1 MSDGRAAV
9 RMRVLPGDRSLPPIV
24 ARYLL
29 PQEHLA
35 MTVRFHPA
43 QFIPPVVTVLGALSL
58 AIAVSTVLRGAAV
71 AVAWL
76 ITLVFVGNLL
86 YTAVDWLSR
95 YLVITSYRIFLVS
108 GSGITLEM
116 QLADVKDVRLTR
128 SIGAGSSGTGRS
140 SLTQSAWWLIP
151 SRTPNGS
158 IWRYWGWST
167 STRMPTTMPTAR
179 AD

>member
-1 MSDGRAAV
+1 
-9 RMRVLPGDRSLPPIV
+9 
-24 ARYLL
+24 
-29 PQEHLA
+29 

-43 QFIPPVVTVLGALSL
+43 LFIPPAVTVLGALSL

-76 ITLVFVGNLL
+76 ITVVFVGNLL

-95 YLVITSYRIFLVS
+95 YLVITSHRILLVS
-108 GSGITLEM
+108 GSGVTLEM
-116 QLADVKDVRLTR
+116 QLAEVKDVRLIR

-151 SRTPNGS
+151 SRIRNSTT
-158 IWRYWGWST
+158 WRYWGWST
-167 STRMPTTMPTAR
+167 GTRKPTAK

>member
-9 RMRVLPGDRSLPPIV
+9 RMRVVPEDRSLPPTV
-24 ARYLL
+24 LRYLL
-29 PQEHLA
+29 PHERLA
-35 MTVRFHPA
+35 ITVRFHPA

-58 AIAVSTVLRGAAV
+58 AIALSTVLRGAAV
-71 AVAWL
+71 VVAWL

-95 YLVITSYRIFLVS
+95 YLVVTSNRIFLVS

-128 SIGAGSSGTGRS
+128 SIGGRLFGYGT
-140 SLTQSAWWLIP
+140 LIFDEE
-151 SRTPNGS
+151 RLVVDS
-158 IWRYWGWST
+158 IPYPEQLYLEILG
-167 STRMPTTMPTAR
+167 MVYKDPDVNDD
-179 AD
+179 ADREG